1 MFPSIV
7 TLDECS
13 QALPRFKDSLS
24 YLSSSKEKGG
34 SGAHDHS
41 RHRIFTHSQFPR
53 HKNHSISPNVYLSPF
68 PYSHP
73 THRRNTSYFS
83 KLSIGFSISK
93 ITKTI
98 TTFLKIHSTIQGFS
112 LGDKL
117 LYSNVNQ
124 KPLVADSSMI
134 TTLSPPPRDLSIIL

>member
-1 MFPSIV
+1 MDSSAQSI
-7 TLDECS
+7 
-13 QALPRFKDSLS
+13 LS
-24 YLSSSKEKGG
+24 IHVWG
-34 SGAHDHS
+34 SGAHDDS
-41 RHRIFTHSQFPR
+41 RHKIFTHSKFPR
-53 HKNHSISPNVYLSPF
+53 HKNHPISPNVYLSPF
-68 PYSHP
+68 PHSHS

-117 LYSNVNQ
+117 LYSNMNQ
-124 KPLVADSSMI
+124 KQLVTDFLYDNNLITTTSRPLNNSLDSSK
-134 TTLSPPPRDLSIIL
+134 TLI

>member
-1 MFPSIV
+1 MWPRVGEIFGV
-7 TLDECS
+7 CS
-13 QALPRFKDSLS
+13 SKLFSV
-24 YLSSSKEKGG
+24 SSKEKGG
-34 SGAHDHS
+34 SGAHDHC